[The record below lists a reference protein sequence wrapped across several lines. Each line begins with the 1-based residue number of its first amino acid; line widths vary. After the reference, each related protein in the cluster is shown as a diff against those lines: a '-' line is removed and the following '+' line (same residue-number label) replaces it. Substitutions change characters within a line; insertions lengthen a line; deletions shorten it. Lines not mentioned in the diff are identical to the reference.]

1 VIPMATARGGRP
13 VGPLIAQI
21 AIWVIVAAPAVY
33 QLGLLATAIS
43 GRFAYSYDL
52 EWMEGGLL
60 HHAQR
65 ISDGNGIYVPPS
77 VDFIPYLYTPLYPTL
92 IALFGVSYQ
101 VGRAL
106 SVLALF
112 GIGVV
117 ALISLA
123 GRRHVHL
130 RRGPAIAGA
139 VLALGLF
146 AAVYPYVEGWYDLVR
161 ADTLFLFMVTAGLAA
176 LPAWART
183 GKGATG
189 HARVA
194 AGAAILALAFYC
206 KQTGVIYVALGGAVV
221 LAVGF
226 RRVPVYV
233 VTAAVVG
240 LGGTAILNVR
250 TDGWFWVY
258 VSKIHRAHD
267 FNMDRFWKS
276 FGNILLH
283 FPAMT
288 FVVVAALVAVAVT
301 TIVEWRARRTPVYIR
316 QAEPL
321 LLWSAAFAVSTVV
334 GAVGWGT
341 EFAHFNAY
349 MPAFLHGALAAG
361 AALPAIYACAW
372 RWWGE
377 RPHLEIF
384 ASGVTVAFA
393 LPLVITCFTHTWSP
407 EKFVPAYRDE
417 AAGDALIARIRAID
431 GEVWMPSHP
440 WYLHL
445 AGKTPRVHRMGIKD
459 VTVRQP
465 RVVEG
470 LDDVLNRH
478 RFAALILDERDVH
491 LYGEVAAVPR
501 NYRIAWK
508 LPENERP
515 RLFTGAKIRPESI
528 WLPAVPSKPPSG
540 ARVLYDFEGSTW
552 QGWQRSGP
560 AWGNAPVTAALPGQG
575 LVLGATGTR
584 FATSMHGGDGMI
596 GRITSPEIVLD
607 MAKITAK
614 VGGGA
619 DEHKLYLMIVVDNA
633 PVAKVSVPEPG
644 GGTLREVVLEIP
656 DTARGKTGRL
666 VLVDESPSGHLA
678 IDDVWAFGD

>member
-1 VIPMATARGGRP
+1 
-13 VGPLIAQI
+13 
-21 AIWVIVAAPAVY
+21 
-33 QLGLLATAIS
+33 
-43 GRFAYSYDL
+43 
-52 EWMEGGLL
+52 MEGGLL

-65 ISDGNGIYVPPS
+65 IRDGNGLYVPPS

-92 IALFGVSYQ
+92 IALFGISYQ

-106 SVLALF
+106 SVLALV
-112 GIGVV
+112 GIAVV
-117 ALISLA
+117 ALLSLA
-123 GRRHVHL
+123 GARHAHL
-130 RRGPAIAGA
+130 RRGPALAGG

-176 LPAWART
+176 LPGWART
-183 GKGATG
+183 GKGPTG

-221 LAVGF
+221 LAAAF
-226 RRVPVYV
+226 RRLPVYV

-288 FVVVAALVAVAVT
+288 IVVAAALVAVLVT
-301 TIVEWRARRTPVYIR
+301 TIIEWRSRRSPVYIQ

-334 GAVGWGT
+334 GAIGWGT

-361 AALPAIYACAW
+361 AALPAIYACAR

-377 RPHLEIF
+377 RPHIEIF
-384 ASGVTVAFA
+384 ASGVTIAFA
-393 LPLVITCFTHTWSP
+393 LPLAITCFTHTWSP
-407 EKFVPAYRDE
+407 SKFVPAYRDE

-440 WYLHL
+440 WYLQL

-465 RVVEG
+465 RVIEG

-478 RFAALILDERDVH
+478 RFAALVLDERDVH

-501 NYRIAWK
+501 NYRVALK

-515 RLFTGAKIRPESI
+515 RLFTGAKIRPETI
-528 WLPAVPSKPPSG
+528 WLPAVPSKPPVG

-560 AWGNAPVTAALPGQG
+560 AWGNAPVTATQPGQG

-584 FATSMHGGDGMI
+584 FATSMHGGDIVI
-596 GRITSPEIVLD
+596 GRLTSPEIVLD
-607 MAKITAK
+607 MTRITAK
-614 VGGGA
+614 IGGGA
-619 DEHKLYLMIVVDNA
+619 DEHKLYLVLVVDNA
-633 PVAKVSVPEPG
+633 PVAKASVPQPG
-644 GGTLREVVLEIP
+644 GGTLQEVSLEIP
-656 DTARGKTGRL
+656 DTVRGKTGRL
-666 VLVDESPSGHLA
+666 VMVDESPTGHLVV
-678 IDDVWAFGD
+678 DDVWSFD